1 MNRVSKPIKI
11 NFDAVGKPEE
21 PTLILAKR
29 NGDKLGKIFAHAI
42 EHSGN
47 MNAADEI
54 TFNVYKYI
62 DGKLDPMWDKIS
74 NFKLLYYVEAD
85 RYFEITVE
93 TDESNETVKTCFA
106 VELGQ
111 AELSQLNLYNIEIN
125 TEADIER
132 DDYVIPT
139 VLYRENGILGEGI
152 TESDVKFY
160 KEVKKEDMKHPFP
173 DYEEASLL
181 HRILKDKAPHYSI
194 AHVDSNL
201 QHMQREFTFDGTS
214 IYDACQEIAEEL
226 NCLFVF
232 DSYSDNKGN
241 IQRTISVY
249 DLESNCKSCGHR
261 DEFSDVC
268 PECGNTNIDDG
279 YGEDT
284 TIFVTADEIADDI
297 QLTTDTEAMKNC
309 FKLEAG
315 DDLMTAT
322 IRNCNPNGS
331 DYIWY
336 LSDAMKADM
345 SEELVNAIEE
355 YNKVYEKYQSQ
366 DIYLEIVPNVGT
378 EFEEVDELP
387 RNGNAGDVYIYN
399 DSVYVWVEGA
409 WYKNG
414 LVDKYN
420 ELVDKYNNFMKIED
434 DDKFEKIE
442 NPVKGF
448 PALINAYYNMF
459 DMYLYLESGLM
470 PTVNTARPSKEEEIN
485 KLKES
490 MVNGDGITVSKN
502 LSPVAVNVTST
513 SSNPLKAAS
522 VQTADNLVLSMAKT
536 LIDPRY
542 KVKVLDNSVLGYYV
556 DGEFI
561 EDTPENRSKYV
572 YVDGTSKYW
581 HGNFHIE
588 AVSDDKTECDTND
601 GEAEGYYI
609 EIEINDDYEAYVKNK
624 LDKTLSEEDIDDL
637 SISSLFKK
645 ELAVN
650 FTTPEGAYLKDNEGR
665 NLVGGS
671 KIENSFQYALKEYSL
686 KRLESFH
693 DACQSC
699 VELLVEQGVSNRETW
714 GDKRICN
721 SCKENEVTSTKIK
734 SSCPNPDCDYDKD
747 FIMSCP
753 ECGHVGDSINTCEAC
768 NSSDIDYGL
777 DLYTMLYAD
786 YAKKLGA
793 IQEEMN
799 VRSNEMAIIYGVRD
813 KDGNVI
819 EDGLQTIIEKIKANI
834 QGNLDFE
841 KFLCEFAPDNKLW
854 YEFCSFRRED
864 KYSNDN
870 YISEGKNNAEIITLA
885 NEFIETAKKEIY
897 KSAELQCSISASLKN
912 LLVIEKFK
920 PLVNNFRVGNWL
932 RVMVD
937 DKVYKLRLISYT
949 IDYDS
954 LDSISVE
961 FSDVVRAN
969 SSIKSVKDVL
979 AQASSMA
986 TSYPAVQRQ
995 AKQGEESNAVVS
1007 SWFDSGLDAT
1017 NVKIVGGADGQ
1028 CQTWD
1033 NHGMLFREYDDA
1045 TGDYS
1050 PEQMKIINSTM
1061 AITTDNWKTT
1071 KTAVGKYYY
1080 NDPRDENKLK
1090 MAYGVNAETI
1100 VGKFILGENMMIQ
1113 NESGNMTFDGDGLSI
1128 TSGTD
1133 DNAGTMTFDENG
1145 LVVKHGQNTVTISPK
1160 DKEVMNITHKKK
1172 DGTIEKVFNV
1182 GEDGELTVDGSIM
1195 ARSLKLGNGV
1205 TIDSDIIKVTLED
1218 GTTTGLATVA
1228 VTGEYNALVGDS
1240 DKAGQVLS
1248 LNSSNGVEAISLS
1261 YKNLADYSD
1270 LALADDIPDVSDKF
1284 NIPTNDG
1291 TATAGQYLRK
1301 TSSGSSWASAA
1312 TSISSSGTAP
1322 VSGSAVYNYAVANN
1336 WGEDF
1341 GGRLLFV
1348 DYDGIVKTL
1357 TIDSLKNL
1365 LGLT

>member
-160 KEVKKEDMKHPFP
+160 KEVKKEDMTPPFEG
-173 DYEEASLL
+173 YEEASLL

-201 QHMQREFTFDGTS
+201 QHMQREFTFDGAS

-232 DSYSDNKGN
+232 DSCSDKNGG

-249 DLESNCKSCGHR
+249 DLESRCLNPDCGYR
-261 DEFSDVC
+261 GEFSDMC
-268 PECGNTNIDDG
+268 PECGNANIDDG

-297 QLTTDTEAMKNC
+297 QITTDTEAMKNC

-336 LSDAMKADM
+336 LSNEMKADM
-345 SEELVNAIEE
+345 SDKLVSAIEAYDILYKDYQSGSIQLDE
-355 YNKVYEKYQSQ
+355 SLVEKY
-366 DIYLEIVPNVGT
+366 
-378 EFEEVDELP
+378 
-387 RNGNAGDVYIYN
+387 N
-399 DSVYVWVEGA
+399 D
-409 WYKNG
+409 
-414 LVDKYN
+414 
-420 ELVDKYNNFMKIED
+420 LVDKYNNFMKIDD

-448 PALINAYYNMF
+448 PALIDAYYNMF

-485 KLKES
+485 KLKET

-556 DGEFI
+556 DGEFV

-572 YVDGTSKYW
+572 YVNGTSKYW
-581 HGNFHIE
+581 RGNFHIV
-588 AVSDDKTECDTND
+588 AVSDDETELDTND
-601 GEAEGYYI
+601 GEPENYYV

-650 FTTPEGAYLKDNEGR
+650 FTTPEGAYLKDNGGR

-721 SCKENEVTSTKIK
+721 SCKESETISTKIK
-734 SSCPNPDCDYDKD
+734 SSCPNPDCNYDKE

-753 ECGHVGDSINTCEAC
+753 ECGYVGDSVNTCESC
-768 NSSDIDYGL
+768 SSSDIDYSL
-777 DLYTMLYAD
+777 DLYTMLYVD
-786 YAKKLGA
+786 YAKKLGV

-799 VRSNEMAIIYGVRD
+799 VRSNEMAIVYGIRD
-813 KDGNVI
+813 EDGNVI

-834 QGNLDFE
+834 QEALDFE
-841 KFLCEFAPDNKLW
+841 KFLREYEPDNKLW

-1017 NVKIVGGADGQ
+1017 NVKIMGGADGQ

-1080 NDPRDENKLK
+1080 NDPETGEIK
-1090 MAYGVNAETI
+1090 MAYGINAETV
-1100 VGKFILGENMMIQ
+1100 VGKFILGENMTLQ
-1113 NESGNMTFDGDGLSI
+1113 NESGSMVFDGDGLSV
-1128 TSGTD
+1128 TSISD
-1133 DNAGTMTFDENG
+1133 DGSGIMKFYDDGFEVSHQRNDGS
-1145 LVVKHGQNTVTISPK
+1145 KNTVLISPS
-1160 DKEVMNITHKKK
+1160 KEDVINITHDK
-1172 DGTIEKVFNV
+1172 GNGEEPEKVFNV
-1182 GEDGELTVDGSIM
+1182 NEDGELSINGNIM
-1195 ARSLKLGNGV
+1195 ARSLKLGSGV
-1205 TIDSDIIKVTLED
+1205 TIES
-1218 GTTTGLATVA
+1218 
-1228 VTGEYNALVGDS
+1228 
-1240 DKAGQVLS
+1240 
-1248 LNSSNGVEAISLS
+1248 GVITD
-1261 YKNLADYSD
+1261 LADIATSGSYEDLIDKDELAKVSDLNAYAKTSSLANVATSGSYSD
-1270 LALADDIPDVSDKF
+1270 LIDHDELAKVKDIPTV
-1284 NIPTNDG
+1284 PT
-1291 TATAGQYLRK
+1291 
-1301 TSSGSSWASAA
+1301 TSSSV
-1312 TSISSSGTAP
+1312 TQSGTSP
-1322 VSGSAVYNYAVANN
+1322 VSGSAVYNYSVAKN
-1336 WGEDF
+1336 WGTNY

-1348 DYDGIVKTL
+1348 DYDGVVKTL
-1357 TIDSLKNL
+1357 TIDSLKEL
-1365 LGLT
+1365 LGIT